1 MIPKRALKVLMVEGS
16 ENDAALMADTLLR
29 GGYEVHSERV
39 STPEEM
45 AAAIGNG
52 HGSGWDVVLS
62 NYEMPQL
69 IGKAALKLIREK
81 RLDIPL
87 IAVSGDGSEDMA
99 VEAIRAGAWDYVMK
113 DRLSRLVPSVERA
126 VSERYMRLERDRA
139 EGALKAELEV
149 SNALLKMAE
158 ITSSSVN
165 WGETAEKV
173 VRVLKGII
181 RFDGAMV
188 ILTDPDGR
196 LSPCAAVSC
205 NDGVVSALME
215 MRPRLAD
222 VRALEQ
228 VMLTKKLLRLGGDE
242 LAGMVPDF
250 IVSNL
255 RLKEIIIAPITARER
270 VVGFLIINFQDA
282 DGDSRIPALIK
293 GIAAQLGSA
302 FENAS
307 LYEETQKKKLEL
319 ARGMEALR
327 VLHEI
332 DRMIL
337 STLDRDD
344 MLSKVSLQIK
354 RLIPAD
360 AGCILLLNG
369 EEKTLSVS
377 CCWGAELEKGE
388 QFLLDGSPG
397 ADTFLSGKPAVR
409 ADVLEEK
416 KACRRDGVFRDAA
429 IRSEIIVPIMSK
441 GAALG
446 LIRLGSRRVAGFTFE
461 DTAMAEK
468 LAYQI
473 GIALENTRL
482 IADLED
488 ILLST
493 VQALSSAIDAK
504 SHWTR
509 GHSARVT
516 GYALKIGKELGLTE
530 DETERLRLT
539 GLLHDIGKIG
549 ISDELLDKPGA
560 LTDEEYGKIKGHCDR
575 GAEIIAPIKQFR
587 DIIPGIRHH
596 HERWDGRGYPL
607 CLKGEEIPLAA
618 RIISVADFFDSFT
631 ADRPYRKA
639 QDRSL
644 AIAELKRCSGTQFDP
659 IVVNAFLEVLEWP
672 D

>member
-1 MIPKRALKVLMVEGS
+1 MTEDLDHEMRMKR
-16 ENDAALMADTLLR
+16 D
-29 GGYEVHSERV
+29 
-39 STPEEM
+39 
-45 AAAIGNG
+45 
-52 HGSGWDVVLS
+52 
-62 NYEMPQL
+62 
-69 IGKAALKLIREK
+69 KAE
-81 RLDIPL
+81 
-87 IAVSGDGSEDMA
+87 S
-99 VEAIRAGAWDYVMK
+99 
-113 DRLSRLVPSVERA
+113 
-126 VSERYMRLERDRA
+126 
-139 EGALKAELEV
+139 ALKAELEV
-149 SNALLKMAE
+149 SNALLKMAD

-165 WGETAEKV
+165 WNETAEKV
-173 VRVLKGII
+173 LRVLKGII
-181 RFDGAMV
+181 RFEGAMV
-188 ILTDPDGR
+188 ILADPDGR
-196 LSPCAAVSC
+196 LSPSAAISC
-205 NDGVVSALME
+205 NDGVISSLME
-215 MRPRLAD
+215 MRLRLSD

-228 VMLTKKLLRLGGDE
+228 AILTKKLLELRADE

-250 IVSNL
+250 IASNL
-255 RLKEIIIAPITARER
+255 RLKELVIAPIMARER
-270 VVGFLIINFQDA
+270 VAGFLVINFQKLG
-282 DGDSRIPALIK
+282 GDSRIPALIK
-293 GIAAQLGSA
+293 GIAAQLGGA

-307 LYEETQKKKLEL
+307 LYEETQKKRLEL
-319 ARGMEALR
+319 AKGMEALR

-337 STLDRDD
+337 STLGRED

-377 CCWGAELEKGE
+377 VCWGADIEKGE
-388 QFLLDGSPG
+388 KFLLDGSPG
-397 ADTFLSGKPAVR
+397 ADTFLSGKPVMM
-409 ADVLEEK
+409 ADVMDEK
-416 KACRRDGVFRDAA
+416 KICRQDGIFRDAV

-446 LIRLGSRRVAGFTFE
+446 LIRLGSRRVAGFTFD

-488 ILLST
+488 MLIST

-516 GYALKIGKELGLTE
+516 DYAVRIGKELGFSE
-530 DETERLRLT
+530 EETERLRLA

-549 ISDELLDKPGA
+549 ITDSVLDKPGA
-560 LTDEEYGKIKGHCDR
+560 LTDEEYESVKKHCDR
-575 GAEIIAPIKQFR
+575 GAEILAPIKQFK
-587 DIIPGIRHH
+587 DIIPCIRHH
-596 HERWDGRGYPL
+596 HERWDGMGYPL
-607 CLKGEEIPLAA
+607 RLRGEEIPHAA
-618 RIISVADFFDSFT
+618 RILSVADFFDSFT

-639 QDRSL
+639 RDKTL
-644 AIAELKRCSGTQFDP
+644 AVAEMKRCSGTQFDP
-659 IVVNAFLEVLEWP
+659 RVVDAFLRVLEEP

>member
-1 MIPKRALKVLMVEGS
+1 MTPKRALKVLMVEGS
-16 ENDAALMADTLLR
+16 ENDAARMAETLLK

-45 AAAIGNG
+45 FAAM
-52 HGSGWDVVLS
+52 SGGRGDDWDVVLS

-87 IAVSGDGSEDMA
+87 IMVSGDASEDMA

-126 VSERYMRLERDRA
+126 VFDRDMRMERDKA

-165 WGETAEKV
+165 WNETAEKV
-173 VRVLKGII
+173 LRVLKGII
-181 RFDGAMV
+181 RFEGATV
-188 ILTDPDGR
+188 ILADSDGR
-196 LSPCAAVSC
+196 LSPGAAVSC
-205 NDGVVSALME
+205 SDGIVSVLTE
-215 MRPRLAD
+215 MRTRLTD

-228 VMLTKKLLRLGGDE
+228 VMLTKKLLMLGADE
-242 LAGMVPDF
+242 LDGMVPDF

-255 RLKEIIIAPITARER
+255 RLKELIIAPITARER
-270 VVGFLIINFQDA
+270 VAGFLVINIRKA

-293 GIAAQLGSA
+293 GISAQLGSA

-307 LYEETQKKKLEL
+307 LYEETQKKRLEL
-319 ARGMEALR
+319 AKGMEALR

-337 STLDRDD
+337 STLDREE

-360 AGCILLLNG
+360 AGCVLLLNG

-377 CCWGAELEKGE
+377 CCWGAGLEKGE

-397 ADTFLSGKPAVR
+397 ADTFLSGKPMVR
-409 ADVLEEK
+409 ADVMEEK
-416 KACRRDGVFRDAA
+416 KMCRHDGVFKDAA
-429 IRSEIIVPIMSK
+429 IRSEILVPIMSK

-461 DTAMAEK
+461 DTSMAEK

-482 IADLED
+482 ISDLED
-488 ILLST
+488 MLLST

-516 GYALKIGKELGLTE
+516 GYALKIGKETGLSE
-530 DETERLRLT
+530 DELEMLRLT

-549 ISDELLDKPGA
+549 ISDDLLDKPGA
-560 LTDEEYGKIKGHCDR
+560 LTDEEYEKIKGHCDR
-575 GAEIIAPIKQFR
+575 GAEILAPIKQFR
-587 DIIPGIRHH
+587 DIIPAIRHH
-596 HERWDGRGYPL
+596 HERWDGKGYPL
-607 CLKGEEIPLAA
+607 GLKGEEIPPAA

-639 QDRSL
+639 RDREL

-659 IVVNAFLEVLEWP
+659 AMVEVFLRVLGSP